1 MHELP
6 WLLTPPADFNDRCVK
21 LTTHGSPRSELRS
34 LAGYSL
40 SMNQANRLYRTVRKL
55 NDKQTIEISSGFSSL
70 KLGILSNATIELMM
84 PLLFTSALRHGV
96 FLDIITT
103 DFDQVAQEAYDP
115 NSHLNCAGVDVVLLA
130 LDYRAYPFSA
140 GVLASTSGGLHAV
153 DALDYINKIRTSIR
167 SNSGANCIVQTLVSP
182 PHTLLGN
189 IDVQTKGIL
198 VYEIMQFNSA
208 LADTLENDA
217 DLLLDVATLAS
228 NVGICNWY
236 DERQWYL
243 SRVPMANCFVS
254 LYCDRVACLL
264 AAQRGLSK
272 KCLVLDLDNTLWDG
286 VIGDDGLEGISVG
299 QGSPIGESHLAL
311 QQFSFELKQRGV
323 VLAVCSKNDEMNAR
337 LPFRE
342 HPGMLLKEDDIA
354 VFVANWQDKASNI
367 RAIAETLNI
376 GLDSLVFV
384 DDNPA
389 EREIVRMLLPEVSVP
404 ELPKDPALFARVISA
419 ANYFELVNL
428 TEEDASRAEKYA
440 QNAERQVLSQSS
452 GSVEEFLA
460 SLEMEMFISPFDEA
474 GRKRVVQLINKTNQ
488 FNLTTRRYTEADIIE
503 FEHSP
508 EIDTFQVRL
517 RDRFGDNGMVSVV
530 ICKRLGKRWEIDSWL
545 MSCRVIKRGLEYA
558 VCDELV
564 KKASLMGI
572 KEIIGVYI
580 SSEKNAL
587 VKGHYE
593 SLGFQY
599 SGLTNGVETWLL
611 NVEKYGYKR
620 PNILL
625 SET

>member
-6 WLLTPPADFNDRCVK
+6 WLLTPPSNFNDRCVN
-21 LTTHGSPRSELRS
+21 LTTHESPGSELRS

-55 NDKQTIEISSGFSSL
+55 DNKQTIEASCGFSSL
-70 KLGILSNATIELMM
+70 KLGVLSNATIELMM
-84 PLLFTSALRHGV
+84 PLMFTSALRHGV
-96 FLDIITT
+96 FLDIVTT

-115 NSHLNCAGVDVVLLA
+115 NSHLNSAGVDVVLLA

-153 DALDYINKIRTSIR
+153 DALDYINKVRTSIR
-167 SNSGANCIVQTLVSP
+167 SNSGANCIVQTLVPP

-198 VYEIMQFNSA
+198 VHEITQFNTA
-208 LADTLENDA
+208 LSDTLENDA

-228 NVGICNWY
+228 NVGICNWF

-272 KCLVLDLDNTLWDG
+272 KCLVLDLDNTLWGG
-286 VIGDDGLEGISVG
+286 VIGDDGLEGIGIG

-323 VLAVCSKNDEMNAR
+323 VLAVCSKNDEMNAK
-337 LPFRE
+337 LPFRD

-367 RAIAETLNI
+367 RGIAETLNI

-404 ELPKDPALFARVISA
+404 ELPKDPALFTRVIAA
-419 ANYFELVNL
+419 ANYFELINL

-460 SLEMEMFISPFDEA
+460 SLEMEMFISPFDEL

-508 EIDTFQVRL
+508 EIGTFQVRL
-517 RDRFGDNGMVSVV
+517 KDRFGDNGMVSVV
-530 ICKRLGKRWEIDSWL
+530 ICRKFGKRWEIDSWL
-545 MSCRVIKRGLEYA
+545 MSCRVIKRGLEHA
-558 VCDELV
+558 ICDELV
-564 KKASLMGI
+564 KQASSMGV
-572 KEIIGVYI
+572 KEIVGVYI

-593 SLGFQY
+593 DLGFQY
-599 SGLTNGVETWLL
+599 SGLTNGVETWVL

-620 PNILL
+620 PKIFL